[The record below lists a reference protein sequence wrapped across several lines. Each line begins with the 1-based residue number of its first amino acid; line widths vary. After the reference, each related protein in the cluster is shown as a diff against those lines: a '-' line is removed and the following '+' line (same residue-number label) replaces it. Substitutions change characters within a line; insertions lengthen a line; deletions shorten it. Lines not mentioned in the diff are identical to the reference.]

1 MENYVN
7 AELEIVKLAA
17 IDTISSSIE
26 IEREENELPIDR
38 YASV

>member
-1 MENYVN
+1 MQNYVN
-7 AELEIVKLAA
+7 AELEIVDVAT
-17 IDTISSSIE
+17 IDTISASIE